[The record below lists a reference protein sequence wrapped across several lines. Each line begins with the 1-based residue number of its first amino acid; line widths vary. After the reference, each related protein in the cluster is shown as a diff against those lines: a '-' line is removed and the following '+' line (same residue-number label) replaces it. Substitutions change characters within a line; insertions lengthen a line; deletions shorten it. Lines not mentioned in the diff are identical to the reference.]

1 VISLRGTIVKKTA
14 YALLIVIFLIVGCS
28 NSNHSSS
35 SEDIDSDLATLGELM
50 TLMQEST
57 APDSDNDG
65 IPDDV
70 ENDVLGTDSHH
81 PDSDRD
87 GLSDCHELYQS
98 VIFDPDDRIPD
109 RDHDG
114 VIAALDQDDDDDGI
128 HDGENYDNDGD
139 GIPNYLEMY
148 GYIYDWMIDTCL
160 PWDTYSLDQPYY
172 KTDPNQRS
180 SDQDPFDDLLEVSGL
195 NMDVSIETPGDF
207 PMVPATPDIFIRLL
221 GCTVTLNQDIEYTYG
236 ESIEKGTSWSTTNEI
251 SNSITHEWHVEAGV
265 EIMLGGEY
273 KFGGTDSGFTAKGE
287 VTTSVSGGYSNAATH
302 STTYSQTSES
312 HEATTEEWSKAVT
325 TNPSNAAYLKLFL
338 KAYNYGTA
346 IASNIRP
353 TLTIQIGGRHVAT
366 LTPSTAITIL
376 EPGATYP
383 QESGVYWVIDK
394 DDSGDPIVL
403 TLQDLQNFEC
413 GLPVSISVTQ
423 VEADVMKMDTESG
436 DYVNVGDWSNYMAR
450 CRSVCADLFM
460 ETGDGNLV
468 HRMIYADDSLSAPE
482 ITLWDAFHW
491 GVNNMQDM
499 YSDAILFDYYDA
511 IGGQI
516 NTADISNWNF
526 RIDAGTLELNNID
539 DLAALDSDFNIG
551 SLRLNADSVIYAKA
565 PRDPAIHGDGPTIY
579 YAYHDHELQRVVA
592 CVTDYDG
599 IESVECMIGDTDYSM
614 ERLYDGSM
622 IFEYSYD
629 GEPLT
634 EEIFVRAVNRVD
646 GETTVQ
652 AEDRH
657 SLVLPPE
664 APEITMATA
673 NINNRLIS
681 VEVTSGLF
689 DLEWVRAYYP
699 DGGYDEMPLLETDES
714 TIDVRKWSG
723 VVFMPQQITLD
734 NYDQIEII
742 AMSESGLSVNVNAEP
757 ISPQAYGHE
766 YSEEFF
772 GMYFDQDY
780 FYLYVGLDVL
790 DLDNPYGRTR
800 EYYSYS
806 DWTVITVFEQLFP
819 EWIAQ
824 WYYDNF
830 YTDNEPYSENECM
843 IYFDFSSI
851 EIDPNNIGDD
861 TVEARMRFNTDC
873 KYAILKDAASEYTN
887 ISRYYIEENALL
899 YGYDEPV
906 EKGDVIIMKTTE
918 GRCSKIIITQKEV
931 LEEVIES
938 EGEIRILIRY
948 DYVTFK
954 KDGDF

>member
-1 VISLRGTIVKKTA
+1 MKKTA
-14 YALLIVIFLIVGCS
+14 YALLILLLLVVGCS
-28 NSNHSSS
+28 NSNSNNSLT
-35 SEDIDSDLATLGELM
+35 SEDIDSDLATLGEVM

-70 ENDVLGTDSHH
+70 ETDELGTDSHH

-87 GLSDCHELYQS
+87 GLSDYLEIFES
-98 VIFDPDDRIPD
+98 AFFDPDERIPD

-114 VIAALDQDDDDDGI
+114 AIAALDQDDDGDGI
-128 HDGENYDNDGD
+128 CDGEDYDNDGD
-139 GIPNYLEMY
+139 GIANYLEMY
-148 GYIYDWMIDTCL
+148 GYVYDWMIDKCL

-195 NMDVSIETPGDF
+195 NMDVSIEMPGDL

-221 GCTVTLNQDIEYTYG
+221 GCTVTLNQDIEYSYG
-236 ESIEKGTSWSTTNEI
+236 ESIEKGTSWSTTNEV

-265 EIMLGGEY
+265 EVMLGAEY
-273 KFGGTDSGFTAKGE
+273 GFGADGGWTVKGE
-287 VTTSVSGGYSNAATH
+287 VTTSVSGGYSNSATH

-325 TNPSNAAYLKLFL
+325 TNPSQAAYLKLFL

-353 TLTIQIGGRHVAT
+353 TMTIQIGGRHVAT
-366 LTPSTAITIL
+366 LSPSTAITIL
-376 EPGATYP
+376 EPGASYP

-413 GLPVSISVTQ
+413 GLPVSITVTQ
-423 VEADVMKMDTESG
+423 VEADVMKMDPESG

-468 HRMIYADDSLSAPE
+468 HRMIYADDSLSSPE

-491 GVNNMQDM
+491 GVNNMQDI

-511 IGGQI
+511 IGGQVK
-516 NTADISNWNF
+516 TADISNWNF

-551 SLRLNADSVIYAKA
+551 SLRLNADSIIYAKA
-565 PRDPAIHGDGPTIY
+565 PRDPAIHGDGPIIY
-579 YAYHDHELQRVVA
+579 YAYHDQDMKRIVA

-599 IESVECMIGDTDYSM
+599 IESVECSIDDTDYSM
-614 ERLYDGSM
+614 TRLYDGSM
-622 IFEYSYD
+622 IFEYTHEEGPVS
-629 GEPLT
+629 
-634 EEIFVRAVNRVD
+634 EEIFVRAVNRVG
-646 GETTVQ
+646 GETIAQ

-657 SLVLPPE
+657 TLVLPPE
-664 APEITMATA
+664 APEITMATS

-681 VEVTSGLF
+681 VEVTSGPF
-689 DLEWVRAYYP
+689 DLEWVRAYYT
-699 DGGYDEMPLLETDES
+699 DGTYDEMPLLETDES
-714 TIDVRKWSG
+714 TVDVRKWSG
-723 VVFMPQQITLD
+723 AVFMPQQITLD

-742 AMSESGLSVNVNAEP
+742 AMSESSLSMNVNAAS
-757 ISPQAYGHE
+757 IAPQAYGHE
-766 YSEEFF
+766 DSEVFFSMYS
-772 GMYFDQDY
+772 GPDY
-780 FYLYVGLDVL
+780 FNLYMALDVL
-790 DLDNPYGRTR
+790 DLDNLDGRTR
-800 EYYSYS
+800 EYSAYS
-806 DWTVITVFEQLFP
+806 DWGVVMFFDQLFP

-824 WYYDNF
+824 CYYDNF

-843 IYFDFSSI
+843 IYFDFSSL
-851 EIDPNNIGDD
+851 EIDFNNIGDD

-906 EKGDVIIMKTTE
+906 EKGDVIIMRTTE

-931 LEEVIES
+931 LEEVLET
-938 EGEIRILIRY
+938 EHGIRILIRY
-948 DYVTFK
+948 DYVTYK
-954 KDGDF
+954 KDSDFE

>member
-1 VISLRGTIVKKTA
+1 MKKTA
-14 YALLIVIFLIVGCS
+14 SALIILLFLVIACS
-28 NSNHSSS
+28 NSNNSSFT
-35 SEDIDSDLATLGELM
+35 SEDIDNDSATLGEIM

-70 ENDVLGTDSHH
+70 ETDELGTDSLH

-87 GLSDCHELYQS
+87 GLSDYHEIFPS
-98 VIFDPDDRIPD
+98 AFFDPDDHIPD
-109 RDHDG
+109 RDRDG
-114 VIAALDQDDDDDGI
+114 TIAALDQDDDGDGI
-128 HDGENYDNDGD
+128 NDGENYDNDGD
-139 GIPNYLEMY
+139 GIANYLEMY
-148 GYIYDWMIDTCL
+148 GYIYDWMIDKCL

-195 NMDVSIETPGDF
+195 NMDVSIEMPGDF

-221 GCTVTLNQDIEYTYG
+221 GCTVTLNEDIEYAYG
-236 ESIEKGTSWSTTNEI
+236 ESIEKGTSWSTTNQI
-251 SNSITHEWHVEAGV
+251 SNSITHQWHIEAGV
-265 EIMLGGEY
+265 EIMVGGEY
-273 KFGGTDSGFTAKGE
+273 KFGGTDSGLTAKGE

-302 STTYSQTSES
+302 STTYSRTSES
-312 HEATTEEWSKAVT
+312 HEVTTEEWSKAVT
-325 TNPSNAAYLKLFL
+325 TNPANAAYLKLFL

-353 TLTIQIGGRHVAT
+353 TFTIQIGGRHVAT
-366 LTPSTAITIL
+366 LTPSTAIMIL
-376 EPGATYP
+376 EPGASYP

-413 GLPVSISVTQ
+413 GLPVSITVTQ
-423 VEADVMKMDTESG
+423 VEADVMRMDTESG
-436 DYVNVGDWSNYMAR
+436 DYINVGDWSNYMAR

-468 HRMIYADDSLSAPE
+468 HRMIYADDSVSAPK

-511 IGGQI
+511 ISRQVK
-516 NTADISNWNF
+516 NADISNWNF

-539 DLAALDSDFNIG
+539 DLSALDSDFNIG
-551 SLRLNADSVIYAKA
+551 SLRLNADSIIYAKA

-579 YAYHDHELQRVVA
+579 YAYHDRELQRAVA

-599 IESVECMIGDTDYSM
+599 IDSVECIIDNADYSM

-629 GEPLT
+629 GEPVT
-634 EEIFVRAVNRVD
+634 GDIFVRAVNRVE
-646 GETTVQ
+646 GETIVQ

-657 SLVLPPE
+657 SLVLPHE
-664 APEITMATA
+664 APAITMATA

-681 VEVTSGLF
+681 VEITSGRF

-699 DGGYDEMPLLETDES
+699 DGTYDEMALLETNES
-714 TIDVRKWSG
+714 TVDVRKWSSELM
-723 VVFMPQQITLD
+723 MPQQITLD
-734 NYDQIEII
+734 NYDQIEIV
-742 AMSESGLSVNVNAEP
+742 AMSETGFSVTQNAEP
-757 ISPQAYGHE
+757 ISPQVDGHE
-766 YSEEFF
+766 YSEVFCDIYF
-772 GMYFDQDY
+772 YGTYFDL
-780 FYLYVGLDVL
+780 YLASDVL
-790 DLDNPYGRTR
+790 NLDNADGCIR
-800 EYYSYS
+800 EDETFVDSLMNLQTLINA
-806 DWTVITVFEQLFP
+806 WIP
-819 EWIAQ
+819 EC
-824 WYYDNF
+824 YDKYF
-830 YTDNEPYSENECM
+830 SAPDPEYECM
-843 IYFDFSSI
+843 IYYYQR
-851 EIDPNNIGDD
+851 EVVDPNNIGDD
-861 TVEARMRFNTDC
+861 TVEARIRFNTDC
-873 KYAILKDAASEYTN
+873 KYAILKDSASEYTN
-887 ISRYYIEENALL
+887 ISRHCIEENALL

-918 GRCSKIIITQKEV
+918 GRCSKIIITQNEI
-931 LEEVIES
+931 IELATHS
-938 EGEIRILIRY
+938 VGEFETVILIRY
-948 DYVTFK
+948 DYVTYK
-954 KDGDF
+954 KDSDFE